1 MMTRHPCRHLEY
13 GQTSIEYTGITVA
26 VVALIVATIGMTSSY
41 GQTYICKIES
51 AISKI
56 GGTGSA
62 SVCSSRNDDSN
73 STTPKSDSKK
83 PNSCTVS
90 STNESIGLDAK
101 VVFVKIGGALSMATQ
116 EERYVDPDTG
126 EMKTKYT
133 ATAVDE
139 ETLGVTAGV
148 GGKGK
153 VGKMKLGVDLS
164 GGEGVT
170 VKSGDSWEFDSKEE
184 MEQFINNYKEYKKQQ
199 AVMSVPGVNKVYE
212 AYKQLDGGLAAPP
225 RSPDFSGHDV
235 KVSADG
241 NADAGVR
248 TKGKQKG
255 KHSDKDRSRNLNAGV
270 YLEAEGGNTWSEKTD
285 NRKGHEGE
293 RVTTVSYEGSYE
305 AGVNAVVVEGSNKSG
320 GFEGSMSRSYDK
332 DGKLVSI
339 TFTQA
344 DIEGESA
351 TKTNGPINGDEYTSG
366 SVSDSDGHKV
376 KTVSTTTLP
385 VTDQNRTVVEQWIQ
399 EHYDPWADASK
410 GRVPTIQIPPGF
422 ANPDSPNSSDP
433 MLQLMYEE
441 ATNTQTVYDI
451 SSGDFSIGAQAG
463 VIGKGGL
470 TYSNTKEGSKIVS
483 QTYLSEPPAKGAKRS
498 QKVMDLCTK

>member
-1 MMTRHPCRHLEY
+1 MLMARHPWKHIDH
-13 GQTSIEYTGITVA
+13 GQTSVEYAGIIVA
-26 VVALIVATIGMTSSY
+26 VIALIVATIGVTSSY
-41 GQTYICKIES
+41 GQTYVCKIES

-56 GGTGSA
+56 GGSGST
-62 SVCSSRNDDSN
+62 SVCTSENGSSN
-73 STTPKSDSKK
+73 SATPKSDSKK

-90 STNESIGLDAK
+90 STKESIGLDAK
-101 VVFVKIGGALSMATQ
+101 IVFVKIGGALSMATQ

-126 EMKTKYT
+126 EVKTKYT
-133 ATAVDE
+133 ATAVGE
-139 ETLGVTAGV
+139 GTLGVTAGV

-164 GGEGVT
+164 GGEGAT

-199 AVMSVPGVNKVYE
+199 AVMSVPGVDKVYE
-212 AYKQLDGGLAAPP
+212 AYKQLGDGLAEPP

-241 NADAGVR
+241 NAEAGVR
-248 TKGKQKG
+248 TNGKPKG
-255 KHSDKDRSRNLNAGV
+255 KHSDKDRSRDLNAGV
-270 YLEAEGGNTWSEKTD
+270 YLEAKGGHTWSEKTD

-305 AGVNAVVVEGSNKSG
+305 AGANAVVVGEAKSG
-320 GFEGSMSRSYDK
+320 GFEGAMSRSYDK

-344 DIEGESA
+344 DTEGENA
-351 TKTNGPINGDEYTSG
+351 TKTNGPMNGNEHASG
-366 SVSDSDGHKV
+366 SVSDSDAHKT

-385 VTDQNRTVVEQWIQ
+385 VTDQNRAIVEQWIRD
-399 EHYDPWADASK
+399 HYDPTSDIKK
-410 GRVPTIQIPPGF
+410 GGVPKIQIPPGF

-441 ATNTQTVYDI
+441 ATNTQTVYDV

-463 VIGKGGL
+463 ALGKGGL
-470 TYSNTKEGSKIVS
+470 TFSNTEEGSKIVS
-483 QTYLSEPPAKGAKRS
+483 QTYLSDAPAKGARRS